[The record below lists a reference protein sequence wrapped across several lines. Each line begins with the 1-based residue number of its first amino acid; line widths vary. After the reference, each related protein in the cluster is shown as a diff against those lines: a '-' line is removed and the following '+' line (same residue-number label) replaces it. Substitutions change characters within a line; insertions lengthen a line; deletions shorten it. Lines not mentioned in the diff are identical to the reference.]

1 MRKDL
6 QEIAYEDGAFHLL
19 KGGYNMKENLILTLV
34 FGGFILACTTWQWL
48 GVVMVV
54 VGLAIK

>member
-1 MRKDL
+1 
-6 QEIAYEDGAFHLL
+6 
-19 KGGYNMKENLILTLV
+19 MKENLILTLV